1 MVLFIHSSDQ
11 LKCGGEKTLS
21 AKLGGGSLEGPFGSR
36 WTHVDDYKCV
46 GFFSERKMEAEFPA
60 SIICTWAEEAEGSKA
75 GGDRLTGR
83 REQGSYAEKA
93 AWGAGT
99 AANDLPLRTLW

>member
-1 MVLFIHSSDQ
+1 
-11 LKCGGEKTLS
+11 
-21 AKLGGGSLEGPFGSR
+21 
-36 WTHVDDYKCV
+36 
-46 GFFSERKMEAEFPA
+46 MEAEFPA

-99 AANDLPLRTLW
+99 AANDLPLRTLWWIISFPGSIAGVDVNSNMSRKVSSFQKCEANDKIT